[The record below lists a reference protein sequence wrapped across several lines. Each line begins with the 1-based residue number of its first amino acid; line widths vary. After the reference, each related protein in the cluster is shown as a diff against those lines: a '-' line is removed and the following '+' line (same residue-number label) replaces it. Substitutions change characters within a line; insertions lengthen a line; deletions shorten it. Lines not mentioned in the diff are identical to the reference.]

1 MPPLDV
7 YHLVSFSLFF
17 LIVKSYGISNTSSSS
32 SSTNICGTYDCGNG
46 LAFRYPFW
54 HVEDEA
60 TTADQYC
67 GYPGFGLTCSADG
80 EPILTLPTDSYY
92 VKQINYNDSTVHLV
106 DIDVVGHTCPRARH
120 NVTLGTLPLNYSHPD
135 LNLSFFFN
143 CTSYPPLVPPIGCL
157 GYGKMKSYVFTVG
170 NETEGFDWFE
180 NCEENVVVPVIKTT
194 EITSD
199 FGGLIGGFGGA
210 MNEGFVLDWG
220 MAKDCGSCEA
230 NGGLCGYN
238 NTAHNFLCFCKDETR
253 TNGVCKQGMLRSIG
267 YLKIL
272 LLFTS

>member
-1 MPPLDV
+1 MYSIFTMPPLDV
-7 YHLVSFSLFF
+7 YLLVSFSLFF

-46 LAFRYPFW
+46 LTFRYPFW
-54 HVEDEA
+54 HGEA

-92 VKQINYNDSTVHLV
+92 VKQINYTDSTVHLV

-135 LNLSFFFN
+135 LNLSFYFN

-157 GYGKMKSYVFTVG
+157 GYGKMQSYVFTVG

-194 EITSD
+194 EITSGFD
-199 FGGLIGGFGGA
+199 GLIGGFGGA

-230 NGGLCGYN
+230 NGGFCGYN
-238 NTAHNFLCFCKDETR
+238 NTAHNFLCFCKNGTR
-253 TNGVCKQGMLRSIG
+253 TNGVCKQGML
-267 YLKIL
+267 
-272 LLFTS
+272 